1 MNDAA
6 LERKIELCQELLEI
20 SDVLDGGWSLFRGN
34 LILDLQESM
43 VIQAKREFLNGLL
56 TREATQE
63 KLLEAMH
70 LLKEAIDIMKLEPDM
85 KQMLNE
91 RTQQLAKELEMDD

>member
-20 SDVLDGGWSLFRGN
+20 SDILDGGWSLFRGN

-56 TREATQE
+56 TREATQV
-63 KLLEAMH
+63 LH
-70 LLKEAIDIMKLEPDM
+70 
-85 KQMLNE
+85 
-91 RTQQLAKELEMDD
+91 

>member
-1 MNDAA
+1 
-6 LERKIELCQELLEI
+6 
-20 SDVLDGGWSLFRGN
+20 
-34 LILDLQESM
+34 
-43 VIQAKREFLNGLL
+43 
-56 TREATQE
+56 
-63 KLLEAMH
+63 MH